1 VYRIFDSAWTQRT
14 DGVSGRISRAKYWLA
29 AVIYI
34 AIYIAIMVVLGG
46 LAYELD
52 IAEEMPAISIVLA
65 VIIYIP
71 VVISGI
77 FTYAALVGAAMCS
90 AFKCGTRG
98 RWP

>member
-34 AIYIAIMVVLGG
+34 AVMVVLGG

-90 AFKCGTRG
+90 AFKCGTLG

>member
-34 AIYIAIMVVLGG
+34 AVMVVLGG

-65 VIIYIP
+65 VIIP

>member
-1 VYRIFDSAWTQRT
+1 MYRIFDSAWTQRT

-34 AIYIAIMVVLGG
+34 AVMVVLGG

-65 VIIYIP
+65 VIIP

>member
-34 AIYIAIMVVLGG
+34 AVMVVLGG

-65 VIIYIP
+65 VIIP

-90 AFKCGTRG
+90 AFKCGTLG

>member
-1 VYRIFDSAWTQRT
+1 MYRIFDSAWTQRT

-34 AIYIAIMVVLGG
+34 AVMVVLGG

-65 VIIYIP
+65 VIIP

-90 AFKCGTRG
+90 AFKCGTLG

>member
-34 AIYIAIMVVLGG
+34 AVMVVLGG

-65 VIIYIP
+65 VIIP

-90 AFKCGTRG
+90 AFKCGKLG

>member
-34 AIYIAIMVVLGG
+34 AIMVVLGG

-65 VIIYIP
+65 VIIP

-90 AFKCGTRG
+90 AFKCGTLG